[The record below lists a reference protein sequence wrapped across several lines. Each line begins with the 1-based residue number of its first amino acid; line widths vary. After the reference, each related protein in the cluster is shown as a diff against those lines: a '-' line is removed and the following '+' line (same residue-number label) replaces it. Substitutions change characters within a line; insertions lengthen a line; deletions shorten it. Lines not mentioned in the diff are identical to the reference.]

1 MQVSVN
7 KYSHRELHRIIG
19 DAAHAI
25 EKARREDPTALQE
38 ISDSTD
44 GDPFRVLIATIL
56 SHRTKDPV
64 TALASSRLFAKYPRP
79 IRLARADPRTI
90 ARLIKPVGFYNTKA
104 KTVKRVAR
112 IILEKYKGKVSDDME
127 ELLKLP
133 SVGRK
138 TANCVLVY
146 GFKRPAIPV
155 DTHVHRIFNRLGV
168 VKTKTP
174 EETEQELTRI
184 VDRRD
189 WLPLNEV
196 FVKFG
201 QLICKPIGPKC
212 SVCPLNDR
220 CQWYRDNY
228 RDKTKT
234 TIIAP
239 IPTRRT
245 VPAASKSMPSKLVGR
260 SVASTAPVDA
270 TATPV
275 AMKTNVPVNRFFAA
289 KNLGAS
295 TASPFPIA

>member
-1 MQVSVN
+1 LQVSVN
-7 KYSHRELHRIIG
+7 KYSHRELHRIIQ

-79 IRLARADPRTI
+79 TQLANADPRTI

-104 KTVKRVAR
+104 
-112 IILEKYKGKVSDDME
+112 
-127 ELLKLP
+127 LLKLP

-174 EETEQELTRI
+174 EETEEELTRI
-184 VDRRD
+184 VDRKD

-220 CQWYRDNY
+220 CQWYREN
-228 RDKTKT
+228 
-234 TIIAP
+234 P
-239 IPTRRT
+239 G
-245 VPAASKSMPSKLVGR
+245 KSPR
-260 SVASTAPVDA
+260 
-270 TATPV
+270 
-275 AMKTNVPVNRFFAA
+275 
-289 KNLGAS
+289 
-295 TASPFPIA
+295 I

>member
-1 MQVSVN
+1 MKTPVDLQSAVTI
-7 KYSHRELHRIIG
+7 HRIIK
-19 DAAHAI
+19 DAAVAVDR
-25 EKARREDPTALQE
+25 ARKDNPTALQE

-44 GDPFRVLIATIL
+44 GDPLRVLIATIL

-79 IRLARADPRTI
+79 TQLARADPRTI
-90 ARLIKPVGFYNTKA
+90 ARLIKPVGFYKTKA
-104 KTVKRVAR
+104 RTVKRVAQ
-112 IILEKYKGKVSDDME
+112 IILKEYKGKVPDEIE

-168 VKTKTP
+168 VKAKTP
-174 EETEQELTRI
+174 EETEQELMRM

-212 SVCPLNDR
+212 SICPLNDR
-220 CQWYRDNY
+220 CEWYREIYID
-228 RDKTKT
+228 R
-234 TIIAP
+234 A
-239 IPTRRT
+239 
-245 VPAASKSMPSKLVGR
+245 
-260 SVASTAPVDA
+260 
-270 TATPV
+270 
-275 AMKTNVPVNRFFAA
+275 
-289 KNLGAS
+289 
-295 TASPFPIA
+295 